1 MTEDEKE
8 RERIRKRRD
17 EIGPG
22 DLLRR
27 MTLYDQAQSICYTL
41 VTDPNV
47 READPLLKLAEE
59 LRERIRLWTWGE

>member
-22 DLLRR
+22 EMLRR
-27 MTLYDQAQSICYTL
+27 MTLYDQAQSICHTL
-41 VTDPNV
+41 VTHPNV
-47 READPLLKLAEE
+47 KEAKPLLEMAEE
-59 LRERIRLWTWGE
+59 LRERLNLWTWGE